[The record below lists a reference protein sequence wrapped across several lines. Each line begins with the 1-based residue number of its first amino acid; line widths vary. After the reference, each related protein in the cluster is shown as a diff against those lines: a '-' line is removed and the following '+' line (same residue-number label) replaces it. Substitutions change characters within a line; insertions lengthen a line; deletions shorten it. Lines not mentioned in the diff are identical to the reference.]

1 MGMQDFNIAFV
12 VWRESIEAL
21 LVIGILNAWIGHRPE
36 AERRRGRAFLWAGVG
51 AGVVG
56 AVALA
61 AALIAVGEELSD
73 DAQVWFQTTI
83 VLIAAALIVQM
94 VFWMRRHGRT
104 LKRELHTKLDEAADR
119 SNWAA
124 VFVLAAIA
132 VMREGSEAAVF
143 LYGTMVSSG
152 TSLVRSIVAAALG
165 LALAFATYGM
175 LQVGSAVRLVARVL
189 PRHRDHA
196 APARGCAPAHRR
208 RQSRFARRRPA
219 TFGPDMGHAPGSDG
233 RGRARRPG
241 VGPDGLSG
249 QARPHSASGAR
260 GLLDRDDMAAPASEL
275 PLGLSAFPARGLG
288 SRRSAS
294 GCATISARAP
304 DPVGRDR
311 GLRGA
316 PDRPR
321 PRAGA
326 DADLAHLVGHRPL
339 RPVRLLGRLVA
350 VRPDQHGPD
359 RADVVRRLLPRG
371 RADGDGQRA
380 GPRDGRRRT
389 G

>member
-36 AERRRGRAFLWAGVG
+36 AERLRGRSFLWAGVG

-152 TSLVRSIVAAALG
+152 SSLVRSIVAAALG

-175 LQVGSAVRLVARVL
+175 LQVGARFVSWRVFFRVTEIMLLLLAGSLLLTGVDNLVSLGVVPQLSGRIWDTSRVL
-189 PRHRDHA
+189 TDGGALGGLVSALTGYRAKPVLIQLLA
-196 APARGCAPAHRR
+196 LGGYWIVMIWLL
-208 RQSRFARRRPA
+208 RRPN
-219 TFGPDMGHAPGSDG
+219 S
-233 RGRARRPG
+233 RA
-241 VGPDGLSG
+241 
-249 QARPHSASGAR
+249 A
-260 GLLDRDDMAAPASEL
+260 
-275 PLGLSAFPARGLG
+275 
-288 SRRSAS
+288 
-294 GCATISARAP
+294 
-304 DPVGRDR
+304 
-311 GLRGA
+311 
-316 PDRPR
+316 
-321 PRAGA
+321 
-326 DADLAHLVGHRPL
+326 
-339 RPVRLLGRLVA
+339 
-350 VRPDQHGPD
+350 
-359 RADVVRRLLPRG
+359 
-371 RADGDGQRA
+371 
-380 GPRDGRRRT
+380 
-389 G
+389 